1 MQNVQRQPYLLL
13 PRLSRKAQEGLKM
26 STEVVWVW
34 IEEKEAALEAVTS
47 PGEKGN
53 KGINCKY
60 M

>member
-1 MQNVQRQPYLLL
+1 
-13 PRLSRKAQEGLKM
+13 M